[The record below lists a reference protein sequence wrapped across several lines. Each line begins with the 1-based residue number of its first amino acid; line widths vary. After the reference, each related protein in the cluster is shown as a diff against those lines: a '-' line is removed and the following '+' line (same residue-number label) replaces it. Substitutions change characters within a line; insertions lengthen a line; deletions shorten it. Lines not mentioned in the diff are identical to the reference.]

1 MITIF
6 FVHDLKG
13 TFFAFMNADMKNQN
27 IIQQKKVKQQP
38 KKTPTL
44 EKNICPQLHS
54 ILYNYDTL
62 LYFFHITKKFLEK
75 SNKYTPQFLLL
86 LSK

>member
-1 MITIF
+1 
-6 FVHDLKG
+6 
-13 TFFAFMNADMKNQN
+13 MNADMKNQN
-27 IIQQKKVKQQP
+27 IIQQKSETRAQ
-38 KKTPTL
+38 KTPTL

-62 LYFFHITKKFLEK
+62 PYFFVISQKKFLEK
-75 SNKYTPQFLLL
+75 SDKYTPQFLLL

>member
-1 MITIF
+1 
-6 FVHDLKG
+6 
-13 TFFAFMNADMKNQN
+13 MNADMKNQN
-27 IIQQKKVKQQP
+27 IIQQKSETRAQ
-38 KKTPTL
+38 KTPTL

-75 SNKYTPQFLLL
+75 SDKYTPQFFA
-86 LSK
+86 SAQQIM